1 VTGSVALREGGGY
14 KNDMLD
20 NTAVLAFLLA
30 LSLLGGLC
38 GYQWRQLRR
47 LRLGE
52 ARLDQA
58 LQASDAALWEWHIDE
73 QRMVLSERYFRQLGY
88 PPDAYP
94 ASTET
99 WRRMLHPDDVEHAI
113 ATVRAHLKQ
122 HSDTYVNEYR
132 MLDAAGQWRW
142 MLARGRVTRRGPDGR
157 PLQMVGTHIDI
168 HAMKTRQAELLES
181 HERFQNI
188 YQTTPDAMGIT
199 RVSDGLYIDINEG
212 FVRMV
217 GYPREQVLGRTS
229 NALGIWAR
237 PEQRDQ
243 LVAEFR
249 RQGWVDSMEM
259 QVRRRDG
266 QLLDGLMTV
275 RPLVERGDD
284 CMLFIYRDI
293 TERRRLLREAEA
305 AAAASQAKT
314 EFLSRMSHEL
324 RTPLNAVLGFAQLL
338 QASPSLAGAERE
350 RAQLAA
356 ILQAGWH
363 LLNLINDVLDIAR
376 IESGHLQLQ
385 LRPLALR
392 PVLAEALT
400 LLQGEA
406 EAAGVQLPAEPP
418 PCTERWLMGDAL
430 RLRQALVNV
439 LSNAIKYNHRGGR
452 VLIACEA
459 REGRLL
465 LQISDTGRGMDAAQQ
480 AHLFEPFNRL
490 GREREGIDGTGI
502 GLVLTK
508 HLLGLMGAAITLRS
522 APGEGTT
529 VGLDLA
535 LVEAAPEAPTAS
547 APPALP
553 DEPAAQ
559 VAPWARVL
567 YVEDSPVNQILV
579 REMLAGWPGLELLLA
594 SDGAEGLRRAAA
606 ERPDLILLDM
616 RLPDMDGLQLMHALR
631 ADPGL
636 AAIPVIALSA
646 NAMPEDVAQALAAGA
661 REYWTKPLRLQQF
674 LADMR
679 RVLRPAR

>member
-1 VTGSVALREGGGY
+1 MTASVALREGGGY